1 MQAFFYVYKKF
12 TCDTFDMALHSILFT
27 LKSLIA
33 FWGSICY
40 NIVKSIKSFINI
52 LWVIYMETFI
62 YIVLC
67 LLSLIGAATLIR
79 AVAFLIFNHGLSS
92 KSVTVIFLD
101 NDSFEMTIRSALEES
116 KWKRTS
122 PKRII
127 AVDNGLS
134 QTKKYE
140 AKLLLA
146 DYNITLCKKENIF
159 EELRDNLK
167 K

>member
-1 MQAFFYVYKKF
+1 
-12 TCDTFDMALHSILFT
+12 
-27 LKSLIA
+27 
-33 FWGSICY
+33 
-40 NIVKSIKSFINI
+40 
-52 LWVIYMETFI
+52 METFI

-79 AVAFLIFNHGLSS
+79 AVAFLIFNHDFSS

-101 NDSFEMTIRSALEES
+101 DDSFEMTVRSALENL
-116 KWKRTS
+116 KWKRNA

-140 AKLLLA
+140 AKLLLD
-146 DYNITLCKKENIF
+146 DYNITLCKKDDIF
-159 EELRDNLK
+159 EKLRDNLK

>member
-1 MQAFFYVYKKF
+1 MTLYFK
-12 TCDTFDMALHSILFT
+12 LFT
-27 LKSLIA
+27 LKTLIA
-33 FWGSICY
+33 FWFSVCY
-40 NIVKSIKSFINI
+40 NIVKTIKSFINI

-79 AVAFLIFNHGLSS
+79 AVAFLIFNHDFSS

-101 NDSFEMTIRSALEES
+101 DDSFEMTVRSALENL
-116 KWKRTS
+116 KWKRGA

-140 AKLLLA
+140 AKLLLD
-146 DYNITLCKKENIF
+146 DYNITLCKKDDIF
-159 EELRDNLK
+159 EKLRDNLK
-167 K
+167 NE